1 MAFRPNVHDELT
13 LNGVTYRVAEHPA
26 APGFPYGQEGRAGI
40 VYALTPVPAP
50 AGREVGGEGRVALKV
65 FKPRFR
71 TPALVAQAEK
81 LAALADLPGLR
92 ATQRTVLTPTHH
104 AALLQQHP
112 DLIYAVLMPWIEGPT
127 WQEVLLAKRPL
138 DPRQVLTL
146 ARELAEVLTH
156 MEQRAIAHCDLSG
169 PNVLLPALTPAFGSP
184 SPAGLS
190 ITHKCLGDCRA
201 CRASIARLPRC
212 QQGGEI
218 LARWS

>member
-1 MAFRPNVHDELT
+1 VTIRPNVQDELIIAGT
-13 LNGVTYRVAEHPA
+13 IYRVAEHPA

-40 VYALTPVPAP
+40 VYQLLSLTSYPAP
-50 AGREVGGEGRVALKV
+50 AGREVGSEGRVALKV

-190 ITHKCLGDCRA
+190 ITHK
-201 CRASIARLPRC
+201 
-212 QQGGEI
+212 
-218 LARWS
+218 